1 MLETQT
7 RYKTL
12 GVKVLS
18 ADEARDPWYFK
29 HSERQLKRRIEE
41 TARHPMALGP
51 CCNVHVDVGLCVS
64 REHSDRQE
72 LAVVV
77 QQAYCG
83 DISRHTVNSNDL
95 LGPGNSFVG
104 PFKA

>member
-29 HSERQLKRRIEE
+29 HSERQLKRRVEE
-41 TARHPMALGP
+41 TAREPVTLGP
-51 CCNVHVDVGLCVS
+51 CSDVHVNVGPCVG
-64 REHSDRQE
+64 REHRDGQE
-72 LAVVV
+72 VALVV
-77 QQAYCG
+77 QQAYCR
-83 DISRHTVNSNDL
+83 DV
-95 LGPGNSFVG
+95 
-104 PFKA
+104 A